1 VLVGALSGWLFA
13 PRQRIWSAMILILIA
28 GVYFFNWEKSRG
40 ETEITVMPLNAATPF
55 SWTPLDGKTTGS

>member
-1 VLVGALSGWLFA
+1 
-13 PRQRIWSAMILILIA
+13 MILILIA